1 MDMLDESQ
9 QIMEA
14 LRAECKKLREQN
26 EQLKEDNFELRRVSS
41 LTYAAILLG
50 SVFIY
55 YIT

>member
-26 EQLKEDNFELRRVSS
+26 EQVKEDNFELRRVSS

-50 SVFIY
+50 SFFIY
-55 YIT
+55 YIS